1 MATTDKYDRQ
11 LRLWGAKGQRALG
24 ETSVLLIRATAAGT
38 ETLKNLV
45 LPGVGHFH
53 ILDDM
58 AGISKWQSASNF
70 FLPQPPPPPL
80 SSTPPTTTTL
90 SRAAVACQQ
99 LLELNPDVKGTFQHV
114 NDLAAL
120 QEEDWRVLLRSGGG
134 VSSTSKQTLVIA
146 SDLEPPLLDQVSQ
159 ACHDSKIPMIMVV
172 SYGLLGIVRLQT
184 PPLALLDPKP
194 TNAPPDLRLVS
205 SFPAF
210 IELANSIDWTAL
222 DDKDHSHMP
231 YPLILYKVSQ
241 DWKVCHDGKLPQ
253 TFAEKQEFRQSIAK
267 VHARDMDKELN
278 FQEAMENAYLAY
290 TERTADWM
298 EELLSGGSGGGDD
311 DDLDPSS
318 TLALLL
324 GALQK
329 FMVAHD
335 GRPPLNG
342 SIPDMTASTDIYV
355 KLQTIY
361 RDQAARDLQ
370 EIKSYLPQPLPSM
383 SDGDEDVAPTAT
395 VIVSDDDVTSF
406 CSNVYAISRLQTRT
420 LIEEYNAIGTTPPS
434 DELIENWSMAAMDP
448 YDVKEHTP
456 LIWYLAFRACQL
468 FFRDH
473 RRYPGVVDNDDDW
486 ESDVPILQALVQKV
500 VEQCKLQDNEMI
512 QEVLTMDKEQKV
524 AHELTRYANA
534 EIHTIASVV
543 GGVASQEAVK
553 IIAGQYIPLDNTYCF
568 NGIVSVGGVYKF

>member
-45 LPGVGHFH
+45 H
-53 ILDDM
+53 IVDDM
-58 AGISKWQSASNF
+58 ASISTLQSASNF
-70 FLPQPPPPPL
+70 FLPQPPPT
-80 SSTPPTTTTL
+80 STTL

-99 LLELNPDVKGTFQHV
+99 LQELNPDVKGTFQHV
-114 NDLAAL
+114 NDLTGL
-120 QEEDWRVLLRSGGG
+120 QAEDWKVLFRSGG
-134 VSSTSKQTLVIA
+134 VVSTSKQTLVIA
-146 SDLEPPLLDQVSQ
+146 SDLEPPLLDQVAQ

-172 SYGLLGIVRLQT
+172 SYGLIGIVRLQT

-194 TNAPPDLRLVS
+194 SNAPPDLRLVS

-210 IELANSIDWTAL
+210 VELANSINWTAL

-241 DWKVCHDGKLPQ
+241 EWKACHDGKLPL
-253 TFAEKQEFRQSIAK
+253 TFAEKQEFRHSIAK

-278 FQEAMENAYLAY
+278 FQEAVENAYLAY
-290 TERTADWM
+290 TERTVDWM
-298 EELLSGGSGGGDD
+298 EELLSSCGGD

-370 EIKSYLPQPLPSM
+370 EMKACLPQPLSSSSM
-383 SDGDEDVAPTAT
+383 SNGDEDLAPAT
-395 VIVSDDDVTSF
+395 TTLVVSDDDVTSF

-420 LIEEYNAIGTTPPS
+420 LMEEYNATGTTAPS
-434 DELIENWSMAAMDP
+434 DELIENWSMATMDP

-473 RRYPGVVDNDDDW
+473 QRYPGVVDNDDDDNNW
-486 ESDVPILQALVQKV
+486 ELDVPILQALIQKV
-500 VEQCKLQDNEMI
+500 VEQCKLQDNELI
-512 QEVLTMDKEQKV
+512 QDVLVMDKEQKV

-568 NGIVSVGGVYKF
+568 NGIVSVAGVYKF